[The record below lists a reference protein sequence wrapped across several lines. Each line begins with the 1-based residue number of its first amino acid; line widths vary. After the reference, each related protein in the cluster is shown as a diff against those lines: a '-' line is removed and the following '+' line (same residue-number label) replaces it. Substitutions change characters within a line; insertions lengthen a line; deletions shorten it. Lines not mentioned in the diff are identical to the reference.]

1 MRKIIMSGLFAV
13 AVVGLAY
20 AGGDRD
26 RHADYTNPKTP
37 SAAPACKGFYGTD
50 DNLSPCNDFCDKWRT
65 DNQGATC
72 ECNDGKCAADDHNP

>member
-1 MRKIIMSGLFAV
+1 MRKIIISGLFAI

-37 SAAPACKGFYGTD
+37 SAAAACKGFYGTD
-50 DNLSPCNDFCDKWRT
+50 DNLSPCNDFCTQWRT
-65 DNQGATC
+65 DNQGASC
-72 ECNDGKCAADDHNP
+72 ECNDGKCPADDHP